1 MAKAKS
7 GGTRSFLRGRV
18 GSDVYSIG
26 KDAKGNKQQIVR
38 SLAESVANPQTL
50 AQMRGRMIMSTIM
63 QAVSSMAV
71 IIDHSFDNVPAGQ
84 PNVSECIRRNYA
96 LIKADVAA
104 HPASGNTFGLNKYG
118 EKGIKQGTY
127 IVAAGSAADLAGA
140 VLNGTAKTLTIALSA
155 SATIADLRSALGLG
169 VEDYFTAVCITA
181 DGKFLYNRFHVSQSL
196 ASATEISADN
206 IASVITMDGNVSV
219 TLAFASNTITAT
231 FADFSANAGII
242 VSRKENATY
251 KHNDVT
257 LAAPTSPVYTSDD
270 ALPTYPTGAQRFLN
284 GGGEEAGPF
293 SPSPEPT
300 PTVDPVEITSV
311 TTAGNSVNSDGS
323 WNNGTMPVSGSVSGA
338 VTFNAA
344 HVSDNGGA
352 KAVMCSTPNYAA
364 GGTELKDVTDGE
376 NTITSRTYQL
386 NSSVWVVPVT
396 GSPVRVFYVQEGG
409 D

>member
-63 QAVSSMAV
+63 QAVSSMAT
-71 IIDHSFDNVPAGQ
+71 IIDHSFDNVPVGQ
-84 PNVSECIRRNYA
+84 PNVSEFIRRNYA
-96 LIKADVAA
+96 LVKADVAS
-104 HPASGNTFGLNKYG
+104 HPASGNAFGLNKYG
-118 EKGIKQGTY
+118 EKGIKQGAY
-127 IVAAGSAADLAGA
+127 VVAGGSAADIAG
-140 VLNGTAKTLTIALSA
+140 VQLNGTNKTLVIALSA
-155 SATIADLRSALGLG
+155 GATIADLRSALGIG
-169 VEDYFTAVCITA
+169 TEDYFTAVCITA

-206 IASVITMDGNVSV
+206 IASIFTMDGNVAV

-242 VSRKENATY
+242 VSRKENASY

-257 LAAPTSPVYTSDD
+257 LATPSAPTYTSDD

-284 GGGEEAGPF
+284 GGGEEVTPF
-293 SPSPEPT
+293 SPT
-300 PTVDPVEITSV
+300 PTVDPIELSKV
-311 TTAGNSVNSDGS
+311 TTAGNNINSNGS
-323 WNNGTMPVSGSVSGA
+323 WNNGTRPISGSVSGVVA
-338 VTFNAA
+338 FTAA

-352 KAVMCSTPNYAA
+352 KAVMCSTPEYAA
-364 GGTELKDVTDGE
+364 GGTELATVTDGE
-376 NTITSRTYQL
+376 NSIASRTYQL

-396 GSPVRVFYVQEGG
+396 GSPVRVMYVTEGG